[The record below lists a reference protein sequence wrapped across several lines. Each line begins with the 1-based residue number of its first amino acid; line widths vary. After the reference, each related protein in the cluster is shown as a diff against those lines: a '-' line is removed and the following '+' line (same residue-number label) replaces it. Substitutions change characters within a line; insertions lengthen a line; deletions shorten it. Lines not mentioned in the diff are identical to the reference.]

1 MKRFAICLGILLG
14 AVSITKAEYV
24 INKNVRDILDAAFNL
39 KTETARTLIVLE
51 HEINPTNY
59 YAYYLE
65 ELIDAIELITM
76 PSEARFETFKD
87 NHDRRREIMDGKSED
102 SPYYLSCKAEMSFF
116 LGMFRM
122 RFDERINGFRSS
134 LSALKETGKNLEDH
148 PGFRES
154 LNLKAFFNLTMANLP
169 PFARWAIGFF
179 GIKIEPNTGIDMLTK
194 NLNSYEAESDRQMT
208 ANTALIMIIGY
219 KINKVP
225 DMGYKFI
232 LNLDE
237 SIKSYSLIKFFEANL
252 AFRSGHN
259 EEALAILN
267 DFDVS
272 QIELQFDHY
281 NYMMGHVLLKKLDRG
296 AGSYFNKF
304 LSETQFRSYT
314 KEATYKLAEYYSVM
328 GQEDKF
334 KAYKELAEDT
344 EGDELV
350 ERDREATYDSE
361 LDYDP
366 DPNLLKARLLLSG
379 GYLSPGIKE
388 LKLFKAKNNDFL
400 PYQTAYYLLLGEY
413 YFKLNNH
420 SQAII
425 NLKKAIELGEDE
437 DYQLASAAAVLL
449 AKVYDDD
456 SEMEM
461 AQRYYELAIE
471 LYEDEYYEYIDSYA
485 KSRLSQI
492 TVEQ

>member
-1 MKRFAICLGILLG
+1 MG
-14 AVSITKAEYV
+14 AVTLAKAEYV
-24 INKNVRDILDAAFNL
+24 VNKNVREILDAAFNL
-39 KTETARTLIVLE
+39 KIETARTLIVLE
-51 HEINPTNY
+51 QKINPTNY

-65 ELIDAIELITM
+65 EYIDAIELIAM

-87 NHDRRREIMDGKSED
+87 NHERRREIMDEKNED
-102 SPYYLSCKAEMSFF
+102 SPYYLSCKAEMSFL

-122 RFDERINGFRSS
+122 RYDERINGFRSS
-134 LSALKETGKNLEDH
+134 LSALKETGQNLEDH

-154 LNLKAFFNLTMANLP
+154 LKLKGFFNLTMANLP

-179 GIKIEPNTGIDMLTK
+179 GVKIEPNTGIDMLAK
-194 NLNSYEAESDRQMT
+194 NLSYYEAQADRQMT

-252 AFRSGHN
+252 AYRSGHN
-259 EEALAILN
+259 EEALAILRN
-267 DFDVS
+267 F
-272 QIELQFDHY
+272 ELSEVELRFDHY
-281 NYMMGHVLLKKLDRG
+281 NYMMGNVLLRKLDKG
-296 AGSYFNKF
+296 AGSYLNKF
-304 LSETQFRSYT
+304 LSATQFRSYT
-314 KEATYKLAEYYSVM
+314 KEVTYKLAEYYSVM

-334 KAYKELAEDT
+334 KTYKELAEDT

-366 DPNLLKARLLLSG
+366 DQNLLKARLLLSG
-379 GYLSPGIKE
+379 GYLSPGYDE
-388 LKLFKAKNNDFL
+388 LNLFKAKSNNFL
-400 PYQTAYYLLLGEY
+400 PYQTEYYLLLGEY
-413 YFKLNNH
+413 YFKLKNH
-420 SQAII
+420 SQAIA

-449 AKVYDDD
+449 AKVYDAD
-456 SEMEM
+456 SEMEL
-461 AQRYYELAIE
+461 AQTYYELATE
-471 LYEDEYYEYIDSYA
+471 LYEDEYYEYIESYA

-492 TVEQ
+492 TVGQ